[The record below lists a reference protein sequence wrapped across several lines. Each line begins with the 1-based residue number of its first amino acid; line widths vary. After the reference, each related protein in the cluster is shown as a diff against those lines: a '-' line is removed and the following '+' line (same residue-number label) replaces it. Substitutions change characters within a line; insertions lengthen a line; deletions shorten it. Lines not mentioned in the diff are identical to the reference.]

1 VIRPSSVTTMARM
14 DASLRLGRF
23 AGIEIG
29 LHWSLAIVF
38 VLIVWTLA
46 GQIFPEMVPDQP
58 QSAYW
63 LVSLLAALL
72 FYISL
77 LAHEMGHA
85 LVARRLGVSVE
96 GITLWIFG
104 GVARLSGD
112 AATAGAEAK
121 IAIAGPLVSLALA
134 VAFGAA
140 TLGLDAAGGPPLVE
154 AGCFWLGLSNT
165 TLLLFNLVPA
175 FPLDGGRILRAWLW
189 RRRGDRYRA
198 TATAAFWGR
207 VCSFLMIGLGLLA
220 FFLERDLGGVWL
232 IFLGLFL
239 LSAARNQ
246 EAQVLAQ
253 GALAGLRV
261 SDVMSRDPMVAPGW
275 ITVEEFMR
283 TYLPIQRAA
292 AYPLKTFDG
301 ALDGLVTLTRLAEV
315 PHEHRRSTRVRD
327 VGVGLDVIPTATP
340 GEPVAAILN
349 RFASGEGHVLVLD
362 AGRLVGLVTPADI
375 TRVLGEAAMRRDR
388 ERTSS

>member
-1 VIRPSSVTTMARM
+1 M
-14 DASLRLGRF
+14 DTSLRLGRI
-23 AGIEIG
+23 AGIEVG

-46 GQIFPEMVPDQP
+46 GQVFPEMVPNQP
-58 QSAYW
+58 ESAYW

-72 FYISL
+72 FYLSL

-104 GVARLSGD
+104 GVARLGGD
-112 AATAGAEAK
+112 AANAGAEAK
-121 IAIAGPLVSLALA
+121 IAIAGPIVSLALA
-134 VAFGAA
+134 ILFGAA
-140 TLGLDAAGGPPLVE
+140 TLGLDAGGGPALME

-165 TLLLFNLVPA
+165 SLLLFNLVPA

-198 TATAAFWGR
+198 TATAALLGR

-220 FFLERDLGGVWL
+220 FFLESDLSGVWL

-239 LSAARNQ
+239 LSAARNE
-246 EAQVLAQ
+246 EAQVLMH
-253 GALAGLRV
+253 GALVGLRV
-261 SDVMSRDPMVAPGW
+261 SDVMSRDPLVAPGW

-283 TYLPIQRAA
+283 SYLPIQRTA

-301 ALDGLVTLTRLAEV
+301 ALDGLVTLARLAEV
-315 PHEHRRSTRVRD
+315 PPELRRTTRVRD
-327 VGVGLDVIPTATP
+327 VGVGLDAIPQAAP
-340 GEPVAAILN
+340 QEPVEAILN
-349 RFASGEGHVLVLD
+349 RFVSGDGVVLVLD
-362 AGRLVGLVTPADI
+362 GGHLVGLVTPADI
-375 TRVLGEAAMRRDR
+375 TRILSEAAPRRDR
-388 ERTSS
+388 TEASS

>member
-1 VIRPSSVTTMARM
+1 MIRPPGVTTMASM
-14 DASLRLGRF
+14 DASVRLGRV
-23 AGIEIG
+23 AGIEVG

-46 GQIFPEMVPDQP
+46 GQVFPALVPDQS

-72 FYISL
+72 FYVSL

-104 GVARLSGD
+104 GIARLGGD

-121 IAIAGPLVSLALA
+121 IAIAGPIVSLALA
-134 VAFGAA
+134 VVFGLA
-140 TLGLDAAGGPPLVE
+140 TLGLDAAGGPALIE
-154 AGCFWLGLSNT
+154 AGCFWLGFSNAI
-165 TLLLFNLVPA
+165 LLLFNLIPA
-175 FPLDGGRILRAWLW
+175 FPLDGGRIFRAWLW
-189 RRRGDRYRA
+189 GRRGDRYRA
-198 TATAAFWGR
+198 TATAALLGR
-207 VCSFLMIGLGLLA
+207 VFSFLMIGLGLLA
-220 FFLERDLGGVWL
+220 FFLQRDLGGLWL

-239 LSAARNQ
+239 MSAARNE
-246 EAQVLAQ
+246 EAHVMMH
-253 GALAGLRV
+253 GALAGLLV
-261 SDVMSRDPMVAPGW
+261 SDVMTRDPMVAPGW
-275 ITVEEFMR
+275 ITVDEFMH

-315 PHEHRRSTRVRD
+315 PPELRRTTRARD
-327 VGVGLDVIPTATP
+327 VGIGLDGIPTATP
-340 GEPVAAILN
+340 GEPVVAVLG
-349 RFASGEGHVLVLD
+349 RFAAGDGLVFVMD
-362 AGRLVGLVTPADI
+362 GGRLVGVVTPADI
-375 TRVLGEAAMRRDR
+375 TRALGDSVVRRGR
-388 ERTSS
+388 TRTSS

>member
-1 VIRPSSVTTMARM
+1 MATM
-14 DASLRLGRF
+14 DSSLRLGRV
-23 AGIEIG
+23 AGIEVG

-46 GQIFPEMVPDQP
+46 GQIFPQMVPDQP

-63 LVSLLAALL
+63 VVSVVAALL
-72 FYISL
+72 FYASL

-85 LVARRLGVSVE
+85 LVARRLGVQVE
-96 GITLWIFG
+96 GITLWLFG
-104 GVARLSGD
+104 GVARLGGD

-121 IAIAGPLVSLALA
+121 IAIAGPIVSFALA
-134 VAFGAA
+134 VAFGI
-140 TLGLDAAGGPPLVE
+140 TTFGLDTAGGPALVE
-154 AGCFWLGLSNT
+154 AGCFWLALSNT

-198 TATAAFWGR
+198 TATAALLGR
-207 VCSFLMIGLGLLA
+207 ICSFLMIGLGLLA
-220 FFLERDLGGVWL
+220 FFLQRDLGGVWL

-239 LSAARNQ
+239 MSAARNE
-246 EAQVLAQ
+246 EAHVLMH

-261 SDVMSRDPMVAPGW
+261 SDVMSRDPLLAPGW

-283 TYLPIQRAA
+283 SYLPVQRAA
-292 AYPLKTFDG
+292 FYPLKTFDG
-301 ALDGLVTLTRLAEV
+301 DLDGLVTLTRLAEV
-315 PHEHRRSTRVRD
+315 PADHRHTTRVRD
-327 VGVGLDVIPTATP
+327 VGIGLDLVPHAAP

-349 RFASGEGHVLVLD
+349 RFSPGDGAVLVLD

-375 TRVLGEAAMRRDR
+375 TRILGEAVLRRGR
-388 ERTSS
+388 ERASS